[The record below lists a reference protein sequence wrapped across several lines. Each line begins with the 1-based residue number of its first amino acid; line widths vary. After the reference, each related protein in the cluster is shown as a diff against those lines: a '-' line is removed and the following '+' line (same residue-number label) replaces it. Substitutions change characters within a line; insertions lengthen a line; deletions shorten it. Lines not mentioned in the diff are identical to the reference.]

1 MTKRIFTS
9 IILASV
15 IVLLASGGLT
25 MGVLYNHFGNQLEEE
40 LRTEA
45 EFLSIAVENEGMGAF
60 DSIPSEAER
69 ITYIDTDGTVLFDN
83 RSNADDMENHLDRE
97 EIQEAMEDGSGMAV
111 RESDTLS
118 QRTLYYALRLAD
130 GTVLRVSSTQY
141 SLPGLLGGMIQPLLI
156 ILILM
161 LILAGFLASRLA
173 KNIVNPLNRLDL
185 DHPEENQTYEE
196 VAPLL
201 TKINRQ
207 QKSLQAE
214 IAVAKRQQEEFSII
228 TDNMEEGFLV
238 IDSHTEVLS
247 YNSSALRLLG
257 AREQDARQS
266 VLALNRSESF
276 QRTVEKVLGGQ
287 HVISNQEFQ
296 GITCQVAANPVF
308 QEGKVTGAV
317 ILILDVTEKMKGEQM
332 RREFTAN
339 VSHELKTP
347 LTSISGFAEIINDG
361 FVKPEDT
368 KKFAGRIFKEAQRL
382 ITLVNDVIKISQL
395 DEGKLPYEKEEV
407 DLYEAVRETFLRIED
422 HAKAE
427 GVHLYLYGPHIKS
440 NTVKTI
446 LDEIIYNLCDNGIK
460 YNKKGGSLTVTISQ
474 EGEKPVVTVED
485 TGIGISEEDQ
495 KRIFE
500 RFYRVDK
507 SHSKAIGGTGLGLAI
522 ARNAVIVHRGS
533 IKVYS
538 NVGEGTTF
546 TVRIPLIY
554 ATS

>member
-1 MTKRIFTS
+1 MTKRIFKS

-97 EIQEAMEDGSGMAV
+97 EIREAMEDGSGMAV

-214 IAVAKRQQEEFSII
+214 IADAKRQQEEFSII

-507 SHSKAIGGTGLGLAI
+507 SHSKAIGGTGLGLS
-522 ARNAVIVHRGS
+522 IVKHGTMFLGADM
-533 IKVYS
+533 KVES
-538 NVGEGTTF
+538 TLGEGSKF
-546 TVRIPLIY
+546 TLILPE
-554 ATS
+554 

>member
-45 EFLSIAVENEGMGAF
+45 EFLSIAVENAGMGAF

-214 IAVAKRQQEEFSII
+214 IADAKRQQEEFSII

-395 DEGKLPYEKEEV
+395 DEGKLPYEKEDV

-507 SHSKAIGGTGLGLAI
+507 SHSKAIGGTGLGLS
-522 ARNAVIVHRGS
+522 IVKHGTMFLGADM
-533 IKVYS
+533 KVES
-538 NVGEGTTF
+538 TLGEGSKF
-546 TVRIPLIY
+546 ILILPE
-554 ATS
+554 

>member
-1 MTKRIFTS
+1 MTKRIFKS

-40 LRTEA
+40 LRTET

-214 IAVAKRQQEEFSII
+214 IADAKRQQEEFSII

-507 SHSKAIGGTGLGLAI
+507 SHSKAIGGTGLGLS
-522 ARNAVIVHRGS
+522 IVKHGTMFLGADM
-533 IKVYS
+533 KVES
-538 NVGEGTTF
+538 TLGEGSKF
-546 TVRIPLIY
+546 NRFRKNSSIL
-554 ATS
+554 

>member
-25 MGVLYNHFGNQLEEE
+25 MGVLYNHFGNELEKE

-45 EFLSIAVENEGMGAF
+45 EFLSIAVEDKGMDAF
-60 DSIPSEAER
+60 DSLPAEAER
-69 ITYIDTDGTVLFDN
+69 ITYIGTDGTVLFDN
-83 RSNADDMENHLDRE
+83 RSDTETMENHLDRE
-97 EIQEAMEDGSGMAV
+97 EIREALEDGSGVAV

-141 SLPGLLGGMIQPLLI
+141 SIPGLLGGMIQPLLI

-161 LILAGFLASRLA
+161 LVLAGVLASRLA
-173 KNIVNPLNRLDL
+173 KNIVNPLNQLDL

-207 QKSLQAE
+207 QKSLQKE
-214 IAVAKRQQEEFSII
+214 IEEAKRQQEEFSII

-247 YNSSALRLLG
+247 YNSSALKLLG

-266 VLALNRSESF
+266 VLALNRSECF

-296 GITCQVAANPVF
+296 GVTCQVAANPVF

-407 DLYEAVRETFLRIED
+407 DLYEAVREIFLRMED
-422 HAKAE
+422 HAKTE

-474 EGEKPVVTVED
+474 EGEQPVITVED

-507 SHSKAIGGTGLGLAI
+507 SHSKAIGGTGLGLS
-522 ARNAVIVHRGS
+522 IVKHGS
-533 IKVYS
+533 MFLGADMKVES
-538 NVGEGTTF
+538 TLGEGSKF
-546 TVRIPLIY
+546 ILILRN
-554 ATS
+554 SMNRF

>member
-1 MTKRIFTS
+1 MTKRIFKS
-9 IILASV
+9 IVLASV
-15 IVLLASGGLT
+15 IVLLVSGGLT

-45 EFLSIAVENEGMGAF
+45 EFLSIAVEDEGMSAF
-60 DSIPSEAER
+60 DSLPADSER
-69 ITYIDTDGTVLFDN
+69 ITYIDTDGTVLYDN
-83 RSNADDMENHLDRE
+83 RSKTDDMENHLDRE
-97 EIQEAMEDGSGMAV
+97 EIQEAMENGSGMAV

-118 QRTLYYALRLAD
+118 QRTLYYAIRLND

-141 SLPGLLGGMIQPLLI
+141 SLTGLLGGMIQPLLI
-156 ILILM
+156 ILIVM

-173 KNIVNPLNRLDL
+173 KNIVNPLNQLDL

-214 IAVAKRQQEEFSII
+214 ITQAKRQQEEFSII

-247 YNSSALRLLG
+247 YNSSALKLLG

-276 QRTVEKVLGGQ
+276 QKTVERVLGGQ

-308 QEGKVTGAV
+308 QDGKVTGAV

-347 LTSISGFAEIINDG
+347 LTSISGFAEIISDG

-407 DLYEAVRETFLRIED
+407 DLYQAVRETFLRIED

-427 GVHLYLYGPHIKS
+427 GVHLYLYGPHIRT

-446 LDEIIYNLCDNGIK
+446 LDEIIYNLCDNGVK

-474 EGEKPVVTVED
+474 EGEQPVITVED

-507 SHSKAIGGTGLGLAI
+507 SHSKEVGGTGLGLSIVKHA
-522 ARNAVIVHRGS
+522 AAYHNATVSLESTEGV
-533 IKVYS
+533 
-538 NVGEGTTF
+538 GTT
-546 TVRIPLIY
+546 VAVQWR
-554 ATS
+554 

>member
-173 KNIVNPLNRLDL
+173 KNIVNPLNRLDM

-214 IAVAKRQQEEFSII
+214 IADAKRQQEEFSII

-507 SHSKAIGGTGLGLAI
+507 SHSKAIGGTGLGLS
-522 ARNAVIVHRGS
+522 IVKHGTMFLGADM
-533 IKVYS
+533 KVES
-538 NVGEGTTF
+538 TLGEGSKF
-546 TVRIPLIY
+546 ILILPE
-554 ATS
+554 